1 MYITGSEIALFA
13 NFETGPYGA
22 DQVYFYESNSQKI
35 GEFGRARGKV
45 FIIKKPIDLKNEY
58 FLNFKLK
65 IFRW

>member
-45 FIIKKPIDLKNEY
+45 FTFKNHRDLKNY
-58 FLNFKLK
+58 FFC
-65 IFRW
+65 